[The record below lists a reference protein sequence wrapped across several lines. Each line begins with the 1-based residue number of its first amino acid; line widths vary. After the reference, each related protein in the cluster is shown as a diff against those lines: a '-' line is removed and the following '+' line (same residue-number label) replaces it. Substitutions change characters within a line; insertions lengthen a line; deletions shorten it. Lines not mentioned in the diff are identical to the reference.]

1 MIHLLPYRY
10 YFLGIIG
17 ALIVLFGTTQE
28 SPQLYYIVGAFALLS
43 TAVHYH
49 LIFFIALEL
58 ILIAGHG
65 AIILGSG
72 PYTQIALPILLSI
85 QLFAF
90 YLIWSKENLFF
101 VLLGVSGIALLSVG
115 FSYDQ
120 QWIFFWGSLFIAFY
134 AYFLAYSG
142 TKPAYIWAILN
153 TLFVLQT
160 LYRLF
165 IL

>member
-1 MIHLLPYRY
+1 MFQYRY
-10 YFLGIIG
+10 YLLGIIG
-17 ALIVLFGTTQE
+17 SLVVLYGTTQW
-28 SPQLYYIVGAFALLS
+28 SPQLYYIFGAFALLS
-43 TAVHYH
+43 TAVHYR
-49 LIFFIALEL
+49 LVFFIALEL

-72 PYTQIALPILLSI
+72 PYTQIALPILLSV

-90 YLIWSKENLFF
+90 YYIWSKENFFF

-115 FSYDQ
+115 FSYQQ
-120 QWIFFWGSLFIAFY
+120 QWIFFFGSLFIACY

-142 TKPAYIWAILN
+142 CKPAYIWAILN
-153 TLFVLQT
+153 TLFVFLT
-160 LYRLF
+160 LFKVF